1 MFLIL
6 DPYEGMR
13 FLLFSMAIMWGIL
26 LGYAIARREAIKWLL
41 SIQVAVSIIL
51 GIGWERINHH
61 PYSVVLAIHS
71 ICWGVCVLGFFA
83 ELFLLAYQHWHKLS
97 KDLCL
102 LAVGASIIHI
112 IVYFWIIFMLAASA
126 YC

>member
-13 FLLFSMAIMWGIL
+13 VLLFSMTIMWGIL

-41 SIQVAVSIIL
+41 SIQVAVSIVL
-51 GIGWERINHH
+51 GIGWEKILHH
-61 PYSVVLAIHS
+61 PYSVVLAIHT

-83 ELFLLAYQHWHKLS
+83 ELFLLAYQHRHKLS

-112 IVYFWIIFMLAASA
+112 IVYFWTIFFLAASA

>member
-6 DPYEGMR
+6 EPYEGMR
-13 FLLFSMAIMWGIL
+13 VLLFSMTIMWGIL
-26 LGYAIARREAIKWLL
+26 LWYAIARRETIKWLL
-41 SIQVAVSIIL
+41 SIQVAVSIVL
-51 GIGWERINHH
+51 GIGWEKINHH
-61 PYSVVLAIHS
+61 PYSIVLAIHT
-71 ICWGVCVLGFFA
+71 ICWSVCVLGFFA
-83 ELFLLAYQHWHKLS
+83 ELFLLAYQHRHKLS

-112 IVYFWIIFMLAASA
+112 IVYFLTIFFLAATA